1 MNTYEIVLRLNT
13 YSEDPTDWIIDAIC
27 DQLEDD
33 ESLASIHMKTI
44 RPVYVRDILFSTR
57 EDALLYCQ
65 AQDLSPTLI
74 HHKATN
80 PKNEQ
85 ETEAG

>member
-27 DQLEDD
+27 DNLEDD
-33 ESLASIHMKTI
+33 ESLVSIHIETVC
-44 RPVYVRDILFSTR
+44 PVYVRDIMFFTK

>member
-27 DQLEDD
+27 DNLEDD

-44 RPVYVRDILFSTR
+44 RPVYVGDIMFSTR

-80 PKNEQ
+80 PKDEQ
-85 ETEAG
+85 ESKRN

>member
-27 DQLEDD
+27 DKLEDD
-33 ESLASIHMKTI
+33 EALASIHMKAI
-44 RPVYVRDILFSTR
+44 RPVYVRDIMFSTR

-80 PKNEQ
+80 SKDEQ
-85 ETEAG
+85 ESERN

>member
-33 ESLASIHMKTI
+33 ESLDSIHMKTI
-44 RPVYVRDILFSTR
+44 RPVYVRDIMFSTR

-80 PKNEQ
+80 PKDEQ
-85 ETEAG
+85 ESKRN

>member
-44 RPVYVRDILFSTR
+44 SPLYVRDIMFSTK

-65 AQDLSPTLI
+65 AQNLSPTLI
-74 HHKATN
+74 HHTATN
-80 PKNEQ
+80 PKDEQ
-85 ETEAG
+85 KSKRN